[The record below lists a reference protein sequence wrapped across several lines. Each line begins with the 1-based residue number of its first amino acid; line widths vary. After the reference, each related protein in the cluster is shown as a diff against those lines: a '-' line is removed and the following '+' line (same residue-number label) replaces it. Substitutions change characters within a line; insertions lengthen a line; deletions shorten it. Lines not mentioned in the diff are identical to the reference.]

1 MHRAMSRPSQPLC
14 LWQGIGLLAA
24 LSAAA
29 CAAAA
34 PSLEG
39 GFRDPPASA
48 KPQVWYHVM
57 NGNATKAGVTRDFE
71 AIAAAGLG
79 GVTLFDA
86 GCFVPPGPVAFN
98 SPEWFDFV
106 KHAASEARRL
116 GLSLCLPNCKAED
129 MTRTKDQP
137 GDYTIDYV
145 KIWQLPG

>member
-14 LWQGIGLLAA
+14 LWRGIGLLAA

-57 NGNATKAGVTRDFE
+57 NGNATKAGGLHAGAQMGE
-71 AIAAAGLG
+71 AFLR
-79 GVTLFDA
+79 LD
-86 GCFVPPGPVAFN
+86 VAN
-98 SPEWFDFV
+98 
-106 KHAASEARRL
+106 
-116 GLSLCLPNCKAED
+116 G
-129 MTRTKDQP
+129 KDR
-137 GDYTIDYV
+137 YTE
-145 KIWQLPG
+145 P

>member
-14 LWQGIGLLAA
+14 LWRGIGLLAA

-57 NGNATKAGVTRDFE
+57 NGNGRRNHPASRNGEGLEVDKLS
-71 AIAAAGLG
+71 AAALDAH
-79 GVTLFDA
+79 FDA
-86 GCFVPPGPVAFN
+86 YIGGICDYLGDLSGNGRPSRGRANGRGVP
-98 SPEWFDFV
+98 SP
-106 KHAASEARRL
+106 
-116 GLSLCLPNCKAED
+116 
-129 MTRTKDQP
+129 
-137 GDYTIDYV
+137 
-145 KIWQLPG
+145 

>member
-71 AIAAAGLG
+71 DALRLALLEDC
-79 GVTLFDA
+79 GVLSSKPAERRRRRTVLPLRWKPTY
-86 GCFVPPGPVAFN
+86 GTK
-98 SPEWFDFV
+98 SLKEV
-106 KHAASEARRL
+106 K
-116 GLSLCLPNCKAED
+116 
-129 MTRTKDQP
+129 
-137 GDYTIDYV
+137 
-145 KIWQLPG
+145 